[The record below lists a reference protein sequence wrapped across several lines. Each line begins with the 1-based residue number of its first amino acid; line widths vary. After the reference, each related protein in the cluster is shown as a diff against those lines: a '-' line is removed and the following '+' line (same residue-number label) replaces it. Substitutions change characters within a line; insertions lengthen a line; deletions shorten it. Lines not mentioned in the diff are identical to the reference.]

1 MLISNLFSKLY
12 IFIFCCISTLLF
24 YQFIVGKLNINQC
37 IKLLLILIIVTLIFE
52 YSIVCSVFPG
62 SLFDNY
68 GEFENRH
75 SNEIILINTSQNKVI
90 HGMLVNKYK
99 IPSYDDNIILF
110 SHGNACS
117 ISSVY
122 YSDIVRQLSNFGSV
136 FIYDY
141 RGYGKD
147 RSFPSEE
154 KCYEDILSVWYY
166 LTDIKKVLYSK
177 ITVVGHSLGC
187 AISSK
192 LVAMLSTK
200 KNNENNEENDIK
212 SNEEDDKDI
221 KSNEENNKN
230 ENLPNSL
237 ILICPFVNLS
247 EMCYEVFFPLY
258 FIYQG
263 LDNLENLKIINNKI
277 PVLVLHNVSDNVIPY
292 YHGIKLSQITNCEF
306 TLIKGSHVS
315 PVLNDKV
322 RDFIQNKAKII
333 DQKFEN
339 SIWSSIEG
347 QFISR
352 INLEKQ

>member
-24 YQFIVGKLNINQC
+24 YQFIAGILKINQF
-37 IKLLLILIIVTLIFE
+37 IVWLLILIMVTLIFE

-68 GEFENRH
+68 EEFESRH
-75 SNEIILINTSQNKVI
+75 SNEIISINTSQNKVI

-99 IPSYDDNIILF
+99 TPSYDDNIILF

-117 ISSVY
+117 ISSIY

-154 KCYEDILSVWYY
+154 KCYEDILSVWHY
-166 LTDIKKVLYSK
+166 LTVVKKVPPSK

-192 LVAMLSTK
+192 LVAILST
-200 KNNENNEENDIK
+200 
-212 SNEEDDKDI
+212 
-221 KSNEENNKN
+221 KN

-277 PVLVLHNVSDNVIPY
+277 PVLVLHIVSDDVIPY
-292 YHGIKLSQITNCEF
+292 HHGIKLSQITNCDF

-322 RDFIQNKAKII
+322 KDFIRRYANLIE
-333 DQKFEN
+333 QKFER
-339 SIWSSIEG
+339 SIWSSIEEK
-347 QFISR
+347 FISN
-352 INLEKQ
+352 ITSLN